1 VITVRIALF
10 SSAAALAKGT
20 APKSRGAAGDEGRN
34 GSSSDVRLLLRAV
47 AALLS
52 MHILVTGGAGFIGLH
67 LVARLIAEGARVRVL
82 DDLSSGRAEDLPSGT
97 ELIVADIADLEV
109 ARRAAHGVEAVF
121 HLAAIP
127 TVARSG
133 EDWVRAHQVN
143 AIGTVAI
150 LDAAARIATAETRIP
165 VVYASSAAV

>member
-1 VITVRIALF
+1 MQRVMEGSDPTSGRSATQTAWYLASRRCDGRDEFAGALPSLDRLAQSLHAGRPDSVITVRIALF

-20 APKSRGAAGDEGRN
+20 APKSRGAAGDEGRT

-82 DDLSSGRAEDLPSGT
+82 DDLS
-97 ELIVADIADLEV
+97 
-109 ARRAAHGVEAVF
+109 
-121 HLAAIP
+121 
-127 TVARSG
+127 
-133 EDWVRAHQVN
+133 
-143 AIGTVAI
+143 
-150 LDAAARIATAETRIP
+150 
-165 VVYASSAAV
+165 